1 MFGQQKYPR
10 IELSELTRVKTQ
22 DNSEYLVR
30 AMRAIRLSEIGA
42 VVTLPPYGCD
52 FTRKVIISPTTANY
66 KAVWM

>member
-1 MFGQQKYPR
+1 
-10 IELSELTRVKTQ
+10 
-22 DNSEYLVR
+22 
-30 AMRAIRLSEIGA
+30 MRAIRLSEIGA